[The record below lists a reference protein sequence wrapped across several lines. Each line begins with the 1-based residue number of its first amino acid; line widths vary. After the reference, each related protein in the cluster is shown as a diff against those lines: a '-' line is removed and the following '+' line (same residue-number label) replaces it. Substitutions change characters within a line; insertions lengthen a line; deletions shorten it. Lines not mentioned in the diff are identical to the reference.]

1 MAKTA
6 EHLTAE
12 QKRRKKALRDSHEYA
27 REVEKNPEMQ
37 KLLKRKR
44 IPGRTMSRDEF
55 RQKYLAD

>member
-6 EHLTAE
+6 EHLTAD

-27 REVEKNPEMQ
+27 RQVEKNPEMQ
-37 KLLKRKR
+37 NVLRR
-44 IPGRTMSRDEF
+44 TRPPGQSMTHEEF